1 VFAGPSSE
9 ISAAKSSR
17 TGAYITGSSRPTRP
31 TKRRRPRK
39 NHRLN
44 LVGIQAHNLRTLDVR
59 IPLGL
64 IVTIT
69 GVSGSGKSTL
79 VEDVLYRNWLRR
91 QGLATETPGYCRE
104 IKGLE
109 HIDDVVFMD
118 QQAIGRSPRANLL
131 TYSGALT
138 PIRELF
144 AKTELA
150 QLRNYGP
157 GHFSFNTTGG
167 RCEACAG
174 QGFEKVEMQFLADLY
189 LECAVCKGRRFRE
202 EILEVSYRGLSI
214 GHVMDL
220 TLAEAMELFADQ
232 NRVVKALTPLRDVG
246 LDYLRLGQP
255 ISTLS
260 GGESQRLKLARSLGI
275 KGRTNTLIILDEP
288 TTGLHADDTRLLVK
302 TLNRLVDAGNSMV
315 VVEHNLDV
323 IQAADHVIDLGPEGG
338 EEGGEVVIA
347 GTPEEVAES
356 SASHTGRFL
365 ARYWQEVETA
375 VPAADMK
382 GGPEQNGAMKI
393 RGAREHNL
401 RNLSLD
407 VPRDQLVVVTGVS
420 GSGKSTLAFNVLF
433 AEGQRRYLDSLS
445 TFARQYLPVFDRPE
459 AEEISGVPPTV
470 AIDQRSS
477 QMGRRSTVA
486 TITEIYHYLRLL
498 FSKVG
503 KPHCP
508 TCGQAISAMSPEQMT
523 RDLRQRFER
532 KPLILLA
539 PKIIGRKG
547 FHRQVLERA
556 VAQGYEEARID
567 GKIYSLHPIPK
578 LARFREH
585 DVEIV
590 IGKWKRFSK
599 AAEVELAGMVD
610 ETLAVGDGQLVAWGG
625 NKNEVFYSRRLT
637 CGRCHLGMPSLD
649 PRLFSFNSRHGAC
662 DRCDGIGHRGGSDD
676 GDVCPV
682 CKGARLNET
691 ALSVRINNRN
701 IWEVCDQSVSAARA
715 LFTTWQFSGREADI
729 AKPLL
734 DEILNRLDFLEQVG
748 LDYLHLGRGADTL
761 SGGEAQRIRLAAQM
775 GSNLRGVC
783 YVLDEPTIG
792 LHPRDNDKLL
802 DTLSELK
809 ERGNTIV
816 VVEHDEET
824 IRRAD
829 HLIDLGPGAGRQ
841 GGGLVASGTL
851 ADLQQTPQ
859 SITGAYLNGNG
870 RRSLTSRERKTSSGD
885 WLLLRGAQARN
896 LKNIDVS
903 VPLGTFTCV
912 TGVSGSGKSTL
923 VEETLYKALANKLSK
938 AELQAGEHQELAG
951 WKHLDRVM
959 EVDHSPIGR
968 TPRSVPATYVGVFN
982 DIRRLFSLTPEA
994 RTRGYG
1000 PGRFSFNVAS
1010 GRCQN
1015 CKGQGLV
1022 RVEMAFL
1029 PNVYIRCEQC
1039 NGQRYNSETLAVRYK
1054 GKNIAEVLEMSLE
1067 EAADFFGAVAK
1078 IKRSLRLLVDLGLGY
1093 LSMGQSSPTLSGGEA
1108 QRLKLANEL
1117 AKNHRARTLY
1127 ILDEPT
1133 TGLHIADVEKLVAVL
1148 QALVDHGHTLVVI
1161 EHNLEVIKAA
1171 DHIIDLGPEGGD
1183 GGGEVVACGSPRELL
1198 QQTERSY
1205 TARYLTSYL
1214 EGTHGA

>member
-1 VFAGPSSE
+1 M
-9 ISAAKSSR
+9 
-17 TGAYITGSSRPTRP
+17 
-31 TKRRRPRK
+31 
-39 NHRLN
+39 N
-44 LVGIQAHNLRTLDVR
+44 
-59 IPLGL
+59 
-64 IVTIT
+64 
-69 GVSGSGKSTL
+69 
-79 VEDVLYRNWLRR
+79 
-91 QGLATETPGYCRE
+91 
-104 IKGLE
+104 
-109 HIDDVVFMD
+109 
-118 QQAIGRSPRANLL
+118 
-131 TYSGALT
+131 
-138 PIRELF
+138 
-144 AKTELA
+144 
-150 QLRNYGP
+150 
-157 GHFSFNTTGG
+157 
-167 RCEACAG
+167 
-174 QGFEKVEMQFLADLY
+174 
-189 LECAVCKGRRFRE
+189 
-202 EILEVSYRGLSI
+202 
-214 GHVMDL
+214 
-220 TLAEAMELFADQ
+220 
-232 NRVVKALTPLRDVG
+232 
-246 LDYLRLGQP
+246 
-255 ISTLS
+255 
-260 GGESQRLKLARSLGI
+260 
-275 KGRTNTLIILDEP
+275 
-288 TTGLHADDTRLLVK
+288 
-302 TLNRLVDAGNSMV
+302 
-315 VVEHNLDV
+315 
-323 IQAADHVIDLGPEGG
+323 
-338 EEGGEVVIA
+338 
-347 GTPEEVAES
+347 
-356 SASHTGRFL
+356 
-365 ARYWQEVETA
+365 
-375 VPAADMK
+375 
-382 GGPEQNGAMKI
+382 GGPEQNGAIKI

-401 RNLSLD
+401 RDLTLD

-486 TITEIYHYLRLL
+486 TITEVYHYLRLL

-508 TCGQAISAMSPEQMT
+508 ICGQIISAMSPEQMT
-523 RDLRQRFER
+523 RDLRQRFENKR
-532 KPLILLA
+532 LILLA
-539 PKIIGRKG
+539 PKIMGRKG
-547 FHRQVLERA
+547 FHRQILERA

-567 GKIYSLHPIPK
+567 GKIYSLNPIPK
-578 LARFREH
+578 LARFQEH

-590 IGKWKRFSK
+590 IRKWKRFSK
-599 AAEVELAGMVD
+599 AGEAELAGVVD

-625 NKNEVFYSRRLT
+625 NKDEVFYSRRLT

-662 DRCDGIGHRGGSDD
+662 DRCEGIGHWEGSVD

-691 ALSVRINNRN
+691 ALSVRINGRN
-701 IWEVCDQSVSAARA
+701 IWEICDQPVSAARG
-715 LFTTWQFSGREADI
+715 LFTTWQFSGRDADI

-783 YVLDEPTIG
+783 YILDEPTIG

-802 DTLSELK
+802 DTLTELK
-809 ERGNTIV
+809 EKGNTIV

-829 HLIDLGPGAGRQ
+829 HLIDLGPGAGRY

-851 ADLQQTPQ
+851 ADLQKTPQ

-870 RRSLTSRERKTSSGD
+870 RRNLASSERIPSSD
-885 WLLLRGAQARN
+885 NWLMLSGARARN

-938 AELQAGEHQELAG
+938 AELQAGEYQELAG

-994 RTRGYG
+994 RARGYG
-1000 PGRFSFNVAS
+1000 PGRFSFNVAT

-1029 PNVYIRCEQC
+1029 PNVYVRCEQC

-1183 GGGEVVACGSPRELL
+1183 GGGELVASGSPRELL
-1198 QQTERSY
+1198 EQTERSY
-1205 TARYLTSYL
+1205 TARYLKSYL
-1214 EGTHGA
+1214 EGGNGA

>member
-1 VFAGPSSE
+1 
-9 ISAAKSSR
+9 
-17 TGAYITGSSRPTRP
+17 
-31 TKRRRPRK
+31 
-39 NHRLN
+39 
-44 LVGIQAHNLRTLDVR
+44 
-59 IPLGL
+59 
-64 IVTIT
+64 
-69 GVSGSGKSTL
+69 
-79 VEDVLYRNWLRR
+79 
-91 QGLATETPGYCRE
+91 
-104 IKGLE
+104 
-109 HIDDVVFMD
+109 
-118 QQAIGRSPRANLL
+118 
-131 TYSGALT
+131 
-138 PIRELF
+138 
-144 AKTELA
+144 
-150 QLRNYGP
+150 
-157 GHFSFNTTGG
+157 
-167 RCEACAG
+167 
-174 QGFEKVEMQFLADLY
+174 
-189 LECAVCKGRRFRE
+189 
-202 EILEVSYRGLSI
+202 
-214 GHVMDL
+214 
-220 TLAEAMELFADQ
+220 
-232 NRVVKALTPLRDVG
+232 
-246 LDYLRLGQP
+246 
-255 ISTLS
+255 
-260 GGESQRLKLARSLGI
+260 KLARSLEI
-275 KGRTNTLIILDEP
+275 KARKNILIILDEP

-302 TLNRLVDAGNSMV
+302 TLNRMIDAGNSIV

-338 EEGGEVVIA
+338 DDGGEVVIA
-347 GTPEEVAES
+347 GTPEEIAES
-356 SASHTGRFL
+356 PASHTGRFL
-365 ARYWQEVETA
+365 ARYWQGYETA
-375 VPAADMK
+375 APLADMK
-382 GGPEQNGAMKI
+382 GEPDKNGAIRI

-401 RNLSLD
+401 RDLTLD

-599 AAEVELAGMVD
+599 AAEVEVAGMVD

-691 ALSVRINNRN
+691 ALSVRINSRN

-792 LHPRDNDKLL
+792 LHPRDNNKLL

-870 RRSLTSRERKTSSGD
+870 RRSLTSRERKSSSGD

-951 WKHLDRVM
+951 WKQLDRVM

-1039 NGQRYNSETLAVRYK
+1039 NSQRYNSETLAVRYK

-1205 TARYLTSYL
+1205 TARYLKSYL
-1214 EGTHGA
+1214 EGAHSA

>member
-1 VFAGPSSE
+1 
-9 ISAAKSSR
+9 
-17 TGAYITGSSRPTRP
+17 
-31 TKRRRPRK
+31 
-39 NHRLN
+39 
-44 LVGIQAHNLRTLDVR
+44 
-59 IPLGL
+59 
-64 IVTIT
+64 
-69 GVSGSGKSTL
+69 
-79 VEDVLYRNWLRR
+79 
-91 QGLATETPGYCRE
+91 
-104 IKGLE
+104 
-109 HIDDVVFMD
+109 
-118 QQAIGRSPRANLL
+118 
-131 TYSGALT
+131 
-138 PIRELF
+138 
-144 AKTELA
+144 
-150 QLRNYGP
+150 
-157 GHFSFNTTGG
+157 
-167 RCEACAG
+167 
-174 QGFEKVEMQFLADLY
+174 
-189 LECAVCKGRRFRE
+189 
-202 EILEVSYRGLSI
+202 
-214 GHVMDL
+214 
-220 TLAEAMELFADQ
+220 
-232 NRVVKALTPLRDVG
+232 
-246 LDYLRLGQP
+246 
-255 ISTLS
+255 
-260 GGESQRLKLARSLGI
+260 
-275 KGRTNTLIILDEP
+275 
-288 TTGLHADDTRLLVK
+288 
-302 TLNRLVDAGNSMV
+302 
-315 VVEHNLDV
+315 
-323 IQAADHVIDLGPEGG
+323 
-338 EEGGEVVIA
+338 
-347 GTPEEVAES
+347 
-356 SASHTGRFL
+356 
-365 ARYWQEVETA
+365 
-375 VPAADMK
+375 
-382 GGPEQNGAMKI
+382 KI
-393 RGAREHNL
+393 
-401 RNLSLD
+401 
-407 VPRDQLVVVTGVS
+407 
-420 GSGKSTLAFNVLF
+420 
-433 AEGQRRYLDSLS
+433 
-445 TFARQYLPVFDRPE
+445 
-459 AEEISGVPPTV
+459 
-470 AIDQRSS
+470 
-477 QMGRRSTVA
+477 
-486 TITEIYHYLRLL
+486 
-498 FSKVG
+498 
-503 KPHCP
+503 
-508 TCGQAISAMSPEQMT
+508 
-523 RDLRQRFER
+523 
-532 KPLILLA
+532 
-539 PKIIGRKG
+539 
-547 FHRQVLERA
+547 LERA

-567 GKIYSLHPIPK
+567 GKIYSLNPIPK
-578 LARFREH
+578 LARFQEH

-590 IGKWKRFSK
+590 IRKWKRFSK
-599 AAEVELAGMVD
+599 AGAAELAGMVD

-662 DRCDGIGHRGGSDD
+662 ERCEGIGHWGGSVD
-676 GDVCPV
+676 GDVCPA

-691 ALSVRINNRN
+691 ALSVRINGRN
-701 IWEVCDQSVSAARA
+701 IWDICDQSVSIARG
-715 LFTTWQFSGREADI
+715 LFTTWQFSGRDADI

-783 YVLDEPTIG
+783 YILDEPTIG

-802 DTLSELK
+802 DTLTELK
-809 ERGNTIV
+809 EKGNTIV

-829 HLIDLGPGAGRQ
+829 HLIDLGPGAGRY

-851 ADLQQTPQ
+851 ADLQKTPQ

-870 RRSLTSRERKTSSGD
+870 RRNLASSERIPSSD
-885 WLLLRGAQARN
+885 NWLMLSGARARN

-994 RTRGYG
+994 RARGYG
-1000 PGRFSFNVAS
+1000 PGRFSFNVAT

-1029 PNVYIRCEQC
+1029 PNVYVRCEQC
-1039 NGQRYNSETLAVRYK
+1039 NCQRYNSETLAVRYK

-1183 GGGEVVACGSPRELL
+1183 GGGELVASGSPRELL
-1198 QQTERSY
+1198 EQTERSY
-1205 TARYLTSYL
+1205 TARYLKSYL
-1214 EGTHGA
+1214 EGGNGA